1 MMSDMT
7 YRSADH
13 MRSHIQLTKHHID
26 RINETISS
34 EQKQLVPDDL
44 HITHLKKKRVRLK
57 DRLQRI
63 HQLL

>member
-1 MMSDMT
+1 
-7 YRSADH
+7 

-44 HITHLKKKRVRLK
+44 HITRLKKKRVRLK